1 MTRNIRPNPVRT
13 AAALFAATASL
24 TLMAACG
31 GSSSTST
38 PVTPS
43 TPAVSVPDTTPT
55 INPSDDASATP
66 SASGSS
72 ASDSGSA
79 TTVTA
84 TETEMAIALS
94 TSTFKAG
101 TYTFVVKNAGSVTHA
116 LTIDGPGVEDQTSG
130 DVAPGESGKVTVT
143 LTPGS
148 YDIYCPVSNHK
159 SAGMDTHITVS

>member
-1 MTRNIRPNPVRT
+1 
-13 AAALFAATASL
+13 
-24 TLMAACG
+24 
-31 GSSSTST
+31 
-38 PVTPS
+38 
-43 TPAVSVPDTTPT
+43 VPDTTPT

-66 SASGSS
+66 SASESS

-130 DVAPGESGKVTVT
+130 DVAPGDSGKVTVT
-143 LTPGS
+143 LTP
-148 YDIYCPVSNHK
+148 DHAK
-159 SAGMDTHITVS
+159 

>member
-1 MTRNIRPNPVRT
+1 M
-13 AAALFAATASL
+13 LL
-24 TLMAACG
+24 AACG
-31 GSSSTST
+31 GSSSNAV
-38 PVTPS
+38 PVTP
-43 TPAVSVPDTTPT
+43 PAPVASEPATAPTTDASPDT
-55 INPSDDASATP
+55 SATP
-66 SASGSS
+66 SDSPSS
-72 ASDSGSA
+72 ASPDSGSA

-143 LTPGS
+143 LKPGS
-148 YDIYCPVSNHK
+148 YDLYCPVGDHK
-159 SAGMDTHITVS
+159 AEGMDTHVTVS